1 MNPYLCGRMNTSF
14 TEENYL
20 KTIYKLAGDSHGAV
34 STNAIAEILQTKAS
48 SVTDM
53 IKKLCDKKLVDHTR
67 YQGVKL
73 TLEGQKRALDIVR
86 KHRLWEV
93 FLVDRLGMGWELVHD
108 IAEQL
113 EHTNSETL
121 YGHLDKYLNYP
132 RFDPHGDPIPDS
144 KGKIERQSQVSI
156 ADLPPGSETIVAG
169 VKDHLPDFLQF
180 LQEVGLT
187 PGASLAVTRRLEFD
201 GSTGVKIA
209 GGNEIM
215 ISRQVAASILVK
227 A

>member
-1 MNPYLCGRMNTSF
+1 MNTSF

-20 KTIYKLAGDSHGAV
+20 KTIYKLAGDTQLAV
-34 STNAIAEILQTKAS
+34 STNAIAELLQTKAS

-53 IKKLCDKKLVDHTR
+53 IKKLCDKKLLDHQR

-73 TLEGQKRALDIVR
+73 TSDGQKRALEIVR

-113 EHTNSETL
+113 EHTSSETL
-121 YGHLDKYLNYP
+121 YEHLDKYLNYP

-144 KGKIERQSQVSI
+144 KGKMERQSQISI
-156 ADLPPGSETIVAG
+156 ADLAPGTETIVAG

-180 LQEVGLT
+180 LQDVGLT
-187 PGASLAVTRRLEFD
+187 PGSSLVITKRFDFD

-209 GGNEIM
+209 GGKEVM